1 MSKKIVFMGT
11 PEFSIPAL
19 ETLVNS
25 SHKIICVYTQPPK
38 KKARGQKILK
48 SPVHIFS
55 EKEKIKVKTSKL
67 SLENEYKE
75 FIKLKPDLVVV
86 VAYGQIIPELY
97 LKISNLLFLNVH
109 ASLLP
114 RWRGA
119 APIERA
125 ILNKDKTSGIS
136 IMKIEKELDKGPFL
150 QQVEVDIK
158 KDTTSEELKLKLS
171 QLGAEALIETINLIT
186 LKKEVFTKQNEDHA
200 TYAPKIKKNE
210 TKIEWDDKAENII
223 AKINAFSSKP
233 GAWFLINK
241 ERIKIIKA
249 TEIEMNGR
257 SGEILD
263 DKFTIGCSKNAIQI
277 LKLQKEGK
285 KIMSAADFLIGN
297 ELKKGTKLN

>member
-1 MSKKIVFMGT
+1 MGT
-11 PEFSIPAL
+11 PEFSIRTLKA
-19 ETLVNS
+19 LVNS
-25 SHKIICVYTQPPK
+25 NHKVLRVYTQPPK

-55 EKEKIKVKTSKL
+55 EKEKIEVRTSKL
-67 SLENEYKE
+67 SLESEYKE
-75 FIKLKPDLVVV
+75 FTKLKPDLVVV

-97 LKISNLLFLNVH
+97 LNISNLLFLNVH

-125 ILNKDKTSGIS
+125 ILNKDKKTGIS

-150 QQVEVDIK
+150 KQVQVDIK
-158 KDTTSEELKLKLS
+158 KDTTSEELSLKLS
-171 QLGAEALIETINLIT
+171 QIGAEALIETINLIT
-186 LKKEVFTKQNEDHA
+186 LKKEFFTKQNEANA
-200 TYAPKIKKNE
+200 TYASKIKKNE
-210 TKIEWDDKAENII
+210 TKIEWDDKAENIL

-263 DKFTIGCSKNAIQI
+263 DKFTIGCFKNAIQI
-277 LKLQKEGK
+277 LRLQKEGK

-297 ELKKGTKLN
+297 GLKKGTKLN

>member
-1 MSKKIVFMGT
+1 MSLKIVFMGT

-249 TEIEMNGR
+249 TEIEMNGQ

>member
-1 MSKKIVFMGT
+1 MGT

-241 ERIKIIKA
+241 ERIKIIIVKKYLFIS
-249 TEIEMNGR
+249 TK
-257 SGEILD
+257 SKLILV
-263 DKFTIGCSKNAIQI
+263 
-277 LKLQKEGK
+277 
-285 KIMSAADFLIGN
+285 KINLFIKIFFGLLN
-297 ELKKGTKLN
+297 ERI

>member
-1 MSKKIVFMGT
+1 MGT

-249 TEIEMNGR
+249 TEIEMNGQ